1 MGALPEMQCGEG
13 VVWMAEANISTV
25 RRLVQD
31 SKYLVVI
38 SGSGMQREGGHQSI
52 RDQERA
58 YDIEAEYGY
67 SPEEMFSSAFYN
79 TRTESFYN
87 FYKKE
92 ILSRDLKPGPAHAAL
107 AKLER
112 KGILKTIIT
121 REIHGLCRDA
131 GCKNVIELHG
141 YIGNNH
147 CPRCGRT
154 YTKQYMRDAK
164 KVPLCEDCMLPIR
177 PGIRL
182 FGELVDNSQMTRV
195 ANEITKADV
204 LLILGARLDQEFY
217 DHNLSYYKGDKVIL
231 LTNRENHGD
240 VNADYVIHG
249 GLNELVPQLL

>member
-1 MGALPEMQCGEG
+1 
-13 VVWMAEANISTV
+13 MAEANMSVV
-25 RRLVQD
+25 RRMVQD

-38 SGSGMQREGGHQSI
+38 TGSGLQRECDGHQSL

-58 YDIEAEYGY
+58 YNIEAEYGY

-79 TRTESFYN
+79 TRTEPFYN

-92 ILSRDLKPGPAHAAL
+92 ILSQDLKPGPAYKAL

-121 REIHGLCRDA
+121 REIYGLSREA
-131 GCKNVIELHG
+131 GCKNVLELHG
-141 YIGNNH
+141 NVGNNH

-154 YTKQYMRDAK
+154 YSKQYLKDAK

-182 FGELVDNSQMTRV
+182 FGEMVDNSQMTKM
-195 ANEITKADV
+195 ANEISRADV
-204 LLILGARLDQEFY
+204 LLVLGARLDLEFC
-217 DHNLSYYKGDKVIL
+217 DHNLSYYKGNKVIL
-231 LTNRENHGD
+231 LTNRETYGD
-240 VNADYVIHG
+240 ANADYVIHG
-249 GLNELVPQLL
+249 SLNELVPQLL